1 MSDRDAARAAKDQLR
16 TRLAP
21 VLGVG
26 GIGIGRRPDG
36 YVVTVDV
43 ADEAHTTQVPSSW
56 DGVDVEVRVVG
67 RITPLAAPGAEDAA
81 GLPGLPDVGGPTGG
95 PDAQAGRPGTDR
107 RTSER
112 RSPGRTSARQADRR
126 PTTAERRTAAS
137 DRRAAD
143 RRPAGRRP
151 DERTADRATDRAGE
165 QAPPDA
171 RATSGRAASTGSAWS
186 LVGQDDPGT
195 SR

>member
-43 ADEAHTTQVPSSW
+43 TDEAHTTQVPSSW

-67 RITPLAAPGAEDAA
+67 RITPLGVPATGDTA
-81 GLPGLPDVGGPTGG
+81 GLPGLPES
-95 PDAQAGRPGTDR
+95 DADARAGRPGPDR
-107 RTSER
+107 RTAER
-112 RSPGRTSARQADRR
+112 RSTGRAPARQAERR
-126 PTTAERRTAAS
+126 PTSGERRTAA
-137 DRRAAD
+137 AD
-143 RRPAGRRP
+143 R
-151 DERTADRATDRAGE
+151 
-165 QAPPDA
+165 
-171 RATSGRAASTGSAWS
+171 
-186 LVGQDDPGT
+186 
-195 SR
+195 